1 MALESGPTHSRKSSS
16 ASTRIARSRIS
27 VRTPDLGCRSPNR
40 SSKPM
45 AGNCGPRTASELTTG
60 SSAHASLCVCRR
72 CDKATSASLTSPR
85 PSIHATAVL
94 VGPRA
99 VLIRGPS
106 GSGKSRLALAL
117 LQAAE
122 AGRLAFARLVSD
134 DRTRLEATG
143 GRLLARTVPEL
154 AGLIEVRGVGIAQTP
169 YEPAAV
175 VGTVIDLGADLARL
189 PEPDEQTTTIEGI
202 LLPRLAV
209 AAGIDP
215 IPPVLA
221 RIAQPAL
228 QRPPLWDTAP
238 RVQSAST

>member
-1 MALESGPTHSRKSSS
+1 
-16 ASTRIARSRIS
+16 
-27 VRTPDLGCRSPNR
+27 
-40 SSKPM
+40 M
-45 AGNCGPRTASELTTG
+45 AGNCGPRTASEPMTA
-60 SSAHASLCVCRR
+60 SSAHGSLCVCRR
-72 CDKATSASLTSPR
+72 CDKGTSALLTSPR

-122 AGRLAFARLVSD
+122 DGRLAFARIVSD
-134 DRTRLEATG
+134 DRTRLEVIG
-143 GRLLARTVPEL
+143 GRVLARAVPEL
-154 AGLIEVRGVGIAQTP
+154 AGLIEVRGVGITQTP

-175 VGTVIDLGADLARL
+175 VGMVIDLGADTVRL
-189 PEPDEQTTTIEGI
+189 PEPGEETTRIEGI

-215 IPPVLA
+215 MPLVLA
-221 RIAQPAL
+221 RIAQLAP
-228 QRPPLWDTAP
+228 QRPPLWETDP
-238 RVQSAST
+238 RVQSASR